1 MCRRG
6 NFFSRLGIA
15 CFFSGTLDLENNL
28 MMSQQERAGALIWSL
43 FVNTK
48 RFAYDFFYL
57 RFRAVHTSS
66 KSPSTN
72 GT

>member
-6 NFFSRLGIA
+6 NFFAKLGIA

-43 FVNTK
+43 LVNTK
-48 RFAYDFFYL
+48 RFGYGFF
-57 RFRAVHTSS
+57 FI
-66 KSPSTN
+66 
-72 GT
+72 